1 MKLSDVIADF
11 INSMLSDG
19 DEVELQRSELA
30 GRFNCAPSQI
40 NYVIETR
47 FSPERG
53 FYVESRRGGGGY
65 IRITRLQL
73 SQADRIMHVVNSI
86 GGELDGG
93 TARAMLQNMVQSG
106 ALSSSQAEL
115 IHAAVSDKTL
125 SVLPR
130 ELRDTVRA
138 AIFKNMLLVTRT

>member
-1 MKLSDVIADF
+1 
-11 INSMLSDG
+11 
-19 DEVELQRSELA
+19 
-30 GRFNCAPSQI
+30 
-40 NYVIETR
+40 
-47 FSPERG
+47 
-53 FYVESRRGGGGY
+53 
-65 IRITRLQL
+65 
-73 SQADRIMHVVNSI
+73 MHVVNSI

-93 TARAMLQNMVQSG
+93 TAAAMLQNMVQSG